1 MSEGKVRRDRLEEL
15 KEKLNTVKVYYSVP
29 NPRSDYQMDIQ
40 EAGDDFGWMIYE
52 IERLRAALAKKG
64 GSDSDDT

>member
-15 KEKLNTVKVYYSVP
+15 KEKLNKVKVYYSVP

-40 EAGDDFGWMIYE
+40 EAGDDFGWMVYE
-52 IERLRAALAKKG
+52 IERLRAELAKRG
-64 GSDSDDT
+64 RGPGDT

>member
-1 MSEGKVRRDRLEEL
+1 MRKGTGPRDRLEDL
-15 KEKLNTVKVYYSVP
+15 KEKIKKVKVYYSVP
-29 NPRSDYQMDIQ
+29 NPRADYQMDIQ

-64 GSDSDDT
+64 GSDSSDA